1 MSKELFW
8 QSDSSIA
15 LQRWNADMGEAMYD
29 DVGNVEYDI
38 MQYTRYSYI
47 ETTCLQRSL
56 PYWSP
61 VLQMFVINQLEKLEA
76 AKAAWLVCLS
86 LLSLTGH
93 SWSFW
98 VLTGPYLAILGLT

>member
-47 ETTCLQRSL
+47 ETTFLQRSL
-56 PYWSP
+56 LIAS
-61 VLQMFVINQLEKLEA
+61 FTD
-76 AKAAWLVCLS
+76 VC
-86 LLSLTGH
+86 
-93 SWSFW
+93 
-98 VLTGPYLAILGLT
+98 Y

>member
-47 ETTCLQRSL
+47 ETTCLRRSL
-56 PYWSP
+56 LIASFTD
-61 VLQMFVINQLEKLEA
+61 VFLLTSLKNLRLQKL
-76 AKAAWLVCLS
+76 LD
-86 LLSLTGH
+86 
-93 SWSFW
+93 
-98 VLTGPYLAILGLT
+98 

>member
-47 ETTCLQRSL
+47 EWNNLSAKILADCQFYGCLKNLR
-56 PYWSP
+56 
-61 VLQMFVINQLEKLEA
+61 LQK
-76 AKAAWLVCLS
+76 
-86 LLSLTGH
+86 
-93 SWSFW
+93 
-98 VLTGPYLAILGLT
+98 LGLT